1 MNLTHEETLAALAE
15 ALRCGGDPEAAHDMA
30 DTALCDFLMGLGY
43 ADVVEAWNKVPKWY
57 A

>member
-1 MNLTHEETLAALAE
+1 VTQTEAIRELNELAATGE
-15 ALRCGGDPEAAHDMA
+15 GDIEAAHGNA
-30 DTALCDFLMGLGY
+30 DGILCELLTELGY